1 MTARDVAQDV
11 LIAVTQQNRVLA
23 AAGQLD
29 DNGRRAVRDILVTAR
44 KQAALDFWEGACELA
59 DEEIVP

>member
-11 LIAVTQQNRVLA
+11 LIAVMQQARVVM

-29 DNGRRAVRDILVTAR
+29 TQGRRAVRDILTTAG
-44 KQAALDFWEGACELA
+44 KQAALNFWEGACELA
-59 DEEIVP
+59 DGER